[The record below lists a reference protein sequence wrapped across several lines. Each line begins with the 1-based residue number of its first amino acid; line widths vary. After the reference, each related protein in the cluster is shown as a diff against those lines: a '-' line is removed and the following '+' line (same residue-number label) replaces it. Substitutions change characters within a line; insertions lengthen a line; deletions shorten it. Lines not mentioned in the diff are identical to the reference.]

1 MVAAVTAAAAV
12 ACTPVRGLGSLAY
25 TRGGHR
31 HVVDLSTC
39 RERLAPTPRIG
50 VLRSP
55 DGRWTATLRT
65 SRKQQTIEVAA
76 RGKRAYNVLTLPR
89 WSPNAKNGSPGP
101 LMLLGWSGDSKW
113 VFYANDPMGSASLI
127 ADGIALRAVSIQEG
141 GVHAVATT
149 LGYDDYR
156 TWCGGRLVL
165 TVGGD
170 RLAAHNKRLVTTAPP
185 AWKTRPLVRDPKRA
199 FGSVACAPDGSVVVQ
214 SAPTRGTDMTSVFVP
229 WSLYRVSNGRLQRL
243 TSPPPGYSDDSPSY
257 SRDGT
262 LFFVR
267 SHHDAGRVYAL
278 RNGKLLGPFATLGP
292 HTGFY
297 GHHAWPY
304 SVTR

>member
-39 RERLAPTPRIG
+39 RERVAPQPAR
-50 VLRSP
+50 P
-55 DGRWTATLRT
+55 
-65 SRKQQTIEVAA
+65 A
-76 RGKRAYNVLTLPR
+76 RGRFVVRTARGRQSIVVDGKAVLSYPA
-89 WSPNAKNGSPGP
+89 WSPRVKNGSPGP
-101 LMLLGWSGDSKW
+101 IMLLGSSGDAKW
-113 VFYANDPMGSASLI
+113 VFYAIDPMGSASLI
-127 ADGIALRAVSIQEG
+127 ADGVDMRAVATDGTVRE
-141 GVHAVATT
+141 VATT

-156 TWCGGRLVL
+156 AWCGGRLVL
-165 TVGGD
+165 TAGGD
-170 RLAAHNKRLVTTAPP
+170 RLAAHNKQLVTTAPP
-185 AWKTRPLVRDPKRA
+185 AWQTQSLVRDPKRA
-199 FGSVACAPDGSVVVQ
+199 FGSVTCAPNGSVVVQ
-214 SAPTRGTDMTSVFVP
+214 SAPARGTDMTSVFVR

-278 RNGKLLGPFATLGP
+278 RNRKLLGPFAALGP
-292 HTGFY
+292 DVGFY